1 VKLGFHVGQV
11 VPQGYD
17 LQRQWREQLE
27 QVRAARDA
35 GFSFVS
41 WGHHWLIHPF
51 QHFQPIPVLARL
63 AAEVPGMELA
73 TGVLLTP
80 LLNPVQVA
88 EDIATLDHICE
99 GRLIFGVGLGYRP
112 EEFEAAGGAMSE
124 RVARF
129 EEGLAL
135 MKRLWTEDEVTHHG
149 RFYRVTK
156 ARPTARPYQA
166 PHPRIWVAGSSE
178 APIRRAARLG
188 HPFFALGTQPY
199 EMLKTQLSLWREELR
214 RHGHAPTA
222 DVPVHREL
230 FVAPSREEARGLARP
245 AIEAKYEGY
254 ARHGLPGVSG
264 TLAGG
269 IDALMPDPFIV
280 GSPDDCVEALAR
292 LAALG
297 VTHVAARL
305 FWPKMSQAQTL
316 RMIEL
321 VGARVIPALKGDR
334 ITVVPQKR

>member
-11 VPQGYD
+11 VSQGYD
-17 LQRQWREQLE
+17 LKRQWREHLE

-88 EDIATLDHICE
+88 EDIATLDHVCE

-149 RFYRVTK
+149 RFYRVTG
-156 ARPTARPYQA
+156 ARPTARPYQT
-166 PHPRIWVAGSSE
+166 PHPRIWVAATSE
-178 APIRRAARLG
+178 APIRRAARMG
-188 HPFFALGTQPY
+188 HSFFALGTQSQDT
-199 EMLKTQLSLWREELR
+199 LAAQLALWRSELA
-214 RHGHAPTA
+214 RHGHAPPG
-222 DVPVHREL
+222 DVPVHREMY
-230 FVAPSREEARGLARP
+230 VAATTDDARRRARP
-245 AIEAKYEGY
+245 AIEAKYAGY

-264 TLAGG
+264 TLASG
-269 IDALMPDPFIV
+269 IDALMRDPFIV
-280 GSPDDCVEALAR
+280 GNPDDCVEALAG

-297 VTHVAARL
+297 VTHAATRL
-305 FWPKMSQAQTL
+305 FWPGMSQIETL
-316 RMIEL
+316 KMIEL
-321 VGARVIPALKGDR
+321 VGTHVMPALR
-334 ITVVPQKR
+334 ARTA

>member
-1 VKLGFHVGQV
+1 MRLGFHVGQV
-11 VPQGYD
+11 VEQGYD
-17 LQRQWREQLE
+17 PQRQWREHLE

-35 GFSFVS
+35 GLSFVS

-112 EEFEAAGGAMSE
+112 EEFEAAGGAMGD
-124 RVARF
+124 RVGRF

-149 RFYRVTK
+149 RFYRVSG
-156 ARPTARPYQA
+156 ARPTARPCQTPY
-166 PHPRIWVAGSSE
+166 PRIWVAATSE

-188 HPFFALGTQPY
+188 HAFFALGTQSSDT
-199 EMLKTQLSLWREELR
+199 LKAQLALWRSELQ
-214 RHGHAPTA
+214 RHGHAPPP
-222 DVPVHREL
+222 DVPVHREMY
-230 FVAPSREEARGLARP
+230 VAPSREAARRLARP

-264 TLAGG
+264 TLAPG

-280 GSPDDCVEALAR
+280 GSPEDCVEALAR

-305 FWPKMSQAQTL
+305 FWPTMSQAQTL

-321 VGARVIPALKGDR
+321 VGARVIPAVEPL
-334 ITVVPQKR
+334 